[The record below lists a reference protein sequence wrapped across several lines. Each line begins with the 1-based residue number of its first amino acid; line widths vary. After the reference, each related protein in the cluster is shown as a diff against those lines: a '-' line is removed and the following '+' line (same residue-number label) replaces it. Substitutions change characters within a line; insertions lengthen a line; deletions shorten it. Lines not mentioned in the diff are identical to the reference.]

1 MRRYWLLIAT
11 LAVLT
16 CGTVAVLMLRQ
27 PSLSIDRLV
36 AAADAGDLDVVT
48 PAIRRYRAQTDGKP
62 SADLLEA
69 ILLLRGGRLEK
80 SLSLLANIDQEG
92 PLRHLVM
99 RFAGEC
105 LHRLQRLGEAA
116 RILEVLV
123 REQPDNV
130 EAHRWLGATWYDL
143 GAYNAA
149 IAELEAV
156 TRLAPEDYR
165 PHHLLGIMY
174 ADFEQHAESIREFTA
189 ALKGAQD
196 PALRD
201 SMLLE
206 LAKAHAAL
214 HEYPQASKC
223 LDQAAESGTAARLRA
238 VCLLAEGRPE
248 EATEQ
253 VQRAK
258 TLGEDSPELAVL
270 ESELLEQQGTATAAE
285 AVLQQAIRRWPAW
298 AGLYYR
304 LGNVQKQLGQD
315 QQANAT
321 LQTWQKYRD
330 LASELTQLNLK
341 AIEEPFNAEI
351 RDRLAVI
358 CTELQKPELAEMWKT
373 AAAACRQGTNNAPA
387 TAPATPQSPQG

>member
-1 MRRYWLLIAT
+1 MRRTWLLIAGALILST
-11 LAVLT
+11 GTAAVLW
-16 CGTVAVLMLRQ
+16 LRQ
-27 PSLSIDRLV
+27 PSFSFDSLAV
-36 AAADAGDLDVVT
+36 AADRGDFSTVAPAVRHLRNTTGGSAQADV
-48 PAIRRYRAQTDGKP
+48 
-62 SADLLEA
+62 LEA
-69 ILLLRGGRLEK
+69 ILLLRGGRVEK
-80 SLSLLANIDQEG
+80 ALSLLAGVDQEG
-92 PLRHLVM
+92 PLRHVVM
-99 RFAGEC
+99 RYAGES
-105 LHRLQRLGEAA
+105 LHKLQRLGEAA
-116 RILEVLV
+116 RVLEVLV

-149 IAELEAV
+149 IVELEAV
-156 TRLAPEDYR
+156 VRLAPDDYR

-189 ALKGAQD
+189 ALNGAAD

-214 HEYPQASKC
+214 HEYQQATAC

-238 VCLLAEGRPE
+238 VCLLADGQ
-248 EATEQ
+248 TEKADEQ
-253 VQRAK
+253 IRRARQ
-258 TLGEDSPELAVL
+258 LGEVSPELAVL
-270 ESELLEQQGTATAAE
+270 ESELLEQQGDVGKAE
-285 AVLQQAIRRWPAW
+285 AVLQQAIQQWPAW

-315 QQANAT
+315 QQAETT

-330 LASELTQLNLK
+330 LATELTQLNLK
-341 AIEEPFNAEI
+341 AIEDPFNAEV

-373 AAAACRQGTNNAPA
+373 AAEACRKGT
-387 TAPATPQSPQG
+387 TSPATPPSPQG